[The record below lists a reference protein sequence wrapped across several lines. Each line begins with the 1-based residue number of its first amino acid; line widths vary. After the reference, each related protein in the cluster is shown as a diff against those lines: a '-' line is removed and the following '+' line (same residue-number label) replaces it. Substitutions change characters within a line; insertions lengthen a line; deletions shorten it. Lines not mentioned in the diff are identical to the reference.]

1 MPERYV
7 DYNKG
12 RVPVNLPHD
21 AKNADIDSNVDRSN
35 AVIVVV
41 TSDGKA
47 YLGTDRSPLKRDELR
62 DKVRELAA
70 KQSEEDRM
78 VYLSVDVA
86 ADYGAVVEVCDAIR
100 TAEVSRVGVLAFN
113 PRDDWPARITV
124 ELPPQPNPNEDLSQ
138 LKPNP
143 LTLVVTI
150 SADLKVKLNQDAFG
164 SVNELE
170 PLSEKLVEIFRQRRD
185 NLAYR
190 PGFETA
196 TNVPEDERIEKTV
209 TIKAERRIKYGDVV
223 SVIDALRGAGV
234 RPILLRLD
242 DLSD

>member
-113 PRDDWPARITV
+113 PRHDWPARITV

-170 PLSEKLVEIFRQRRD
+170 PLSEKLAEIFRQRRD

>member
-35 AVIVVV
+35 AVIVTVS
-41 TSDGKA
+41 SDGKA

-113 PRDDWPARITV
+113 PRHDWPARITI
-124 ELPPQPNPNEDLSQ
+124 ELPPQPNPNEDLNQ

-150 SADLKVKLNQDAFG
+150 SADLKVKLNQDVFG

-170 PLSEKLVEIFRQRRD
+170 PLSEKLAEIFRQRRD
-185 NLAYR
+185 NFAYR

-223 SVIDALRGAGV
+223 RVIDALRGAGA